1 METSD
6 SSAFSRPSGKR
17 EALLN
22 DLFAALDGK
31 ALGHE
36 AEAALADADR
46 PRLLRAVAA
55 HYRALDDDWFGP
67 YASGAHYRALADDR
81 CGPSASGAP
90 SPEDTDTAA
99 RAVRGEVTVV
109 NIPWRFPDGRIDYA
123 FNPTSERGPFN
134 PEWTWQLNRHAFW
147 YALAR
152 VYRATGDTACA
163 AAFTRQ
169 LLDWI
174 DQTDRPADYQRIGS
188 AWRTIETGI
197 RLLGSWPT
205 AFAAF
210 RKAPEFTDEALCLML
225 ASMLRQARHLVSHT
239 FPIFQKPGANS
250 HSLSSGLSNWQLME
264 LNGLHT
270 FASLFPEFREAEGMR
285 RDAARLM
292 GEAIRLQILPDG
304 MQYELSPDYHG
315 VVFGCAASLY
325 RLARRQGRL
334 SELPDDF
341 APLLRKAARAVVALT
356 APNLSQPRTNDCY
369 TVFAFKLLRN
379 APELFPDDPEIL
391 WAGTGRARGAEP
403 AGATASRFLPY
414 AGFAA
419 MRSGWDADATYC
431 CFDVGPLG
439 MHHIHQ
445 DMLNVIVFKGGEELL
460 FDDGGG
466 PYDVSDERKHAISAA
481 GHNIALVDGLGQT
494 RKQPFSVDAPIDAGW
509 ISTPELDR
517 ACATYDGPFGPDGAT
532 PARHTREVQFLKP
545 DFFCVTDDL
554 VSCDSRPH
562 DYELLFHL
570 DTGAVHPVPGRPGAV
585 ISEFGGDRR
594 YDILIQPLLPEGVET
609 SCVIGQREPRLLGW
623 YVGRTDRD
631 VHPAAAVVMK
641 VSGRLDFRFATLL
654 CPVMKDEPLPE
665 VEPQG
670 EGRFSVAFH
679 GRKTLV
685 SLPGRM

>member
-1 METSD
+1 MTTPD
-6 SSAFSRPSGKR
+6 SSTSAGKR
-17 EALLN
+17 VSLLN
-22 DLFAALDGK
+22 DLFAALDAR
-31 ALGHE
+31 ALGPE
-36 AEAALADADR
+36 ARAALADADT
-46 PRLLRAVAA
+46 PRALHAVAA
-55 HYRALDDDWFGP
+55 HYRALADDWFGP
-67 YASGAHYRALADDR
+67 S
-81 CGPSASGAP
+81 PSGAP
-90 SPEDTDTAA
+90 SPEETETAA

-152 VYRATGDTACA
+152 VYRATGDAACA

-174 DQTDRPADYQRIGS
+174 DQTDRPADYQRVGS

-239 FPIFQKPGANS
+239 FPIFQKPAANS
-250 HSLSSGLSNWQLME
+250 RSLSCGLSNWQLME
-264 LNGLHT
+264 LCGLHT
-270 FASLFPEFREAEGMR
+270 FVSLFPEFREAEGMR
-285 RDAARLM
+285 REAARLM

-304 MQYELSPDYHG
+304 MQNELSPDYHG

-334 SELPDDF
+334 AELPDDF

-356 APNLSQPRTNDCY
+356 APDLTQPRTNDCY
-369 TVFAFKLLRN
+369 TVSAPRLLRG
-379 APELFPDDPEIL
+379 ASKLFPDDPEIL
-391 WAGTGRARGAEP
+391 WAETGRACGAP
-403 AGATASRFLPY
+403 PPGATASRFLPY

-439 MHHIHQ
+439 RHHIHQ

-466 PYDVSDERKHAISAA
+466 PYDVSDERRLALSTA
-481 GHNIALVDGLGQT
+481 GHNTALVDGLGQT
-494 RKQPFSVDAPIDAGW
+494 RDQPRSVDAPIDAGW
-509 ISTPELDR
+509 LSTPGLDR
-517 ACATYDGPFGPDGAT
+517 ARATYDGPFGPDGAK

-554 VSCDSRPH
+554 VSCDGRPH

-570 DTGAVHPVPGRPGAV
+570 DTTAVLPVPGRPGAV
-585 ISEFGGDRR
+585 LSDFGSGRR
-594 YDILIQPLLPEGVET
+594 HDILLQPLLPEGVVT
-609 SCVIGQREPRLLGW
+609 TCVVGQREPRLLGW
-623 YVGRTDRD
+623 YVGRNDRD
-631 VHPAAAVVMK
+631 VHPAATVVMK
-641 VSGRLDFRFATLL
+641 ASGHPDFRFATLL
-654 CPVMKDEPLPE
+654 CPVAKGEPLPE
-665 VEPQG
+665 VESLG
-670 EGRFSVAFH
+670 DGRFAISFH
-679 GRKTLV
+679 GRRTLV
-685 SLPGRM
+685 ALR